1 MKTKKE
7 LFRSSK
13 YIKKKQENLV
23 KIQQLIDRKKIIETQ
38 DKKKKKFKKELLE
51 INFLLSYYKN
61 DKKTVSKICN
71 QGILKDTSFNSIC
84 ESVYTKKDFLTD
96 FKDYCSNL
104 TAIYYTDYSNEKY
117 RPQFVLF
124 YFNIIDIISNY
135 YQYKFYYNQELDE
148 NLVISKLFKKFL
160 NSKKKDF
167 CIIFHNKIDIF
178 DYMHSNISVKIEDT
192 LDFSKEIN
200 HCLKSKKKYLCGF
213 IQLEDSLEPEHAY
226 HANTFIISVENNKI
240 YRLEPNFS
248 IEESEKHQAQFKL
261 DNFKLGIYPEL
272 KIEDY
277 TNQALYDYFEKNEI
291 IVNGNKLT
299 FGGFFSTGTMDPD
312 INHGGLCMFISVL
325 QTHLKRNVTVR
336 DIRKYTIKFFEWMF
350 YKMFKK
356 HFLLK
361 KQNFYDTL
369 KFIKREY
376 STTKSKYKLDNKSY
390 TPFKEIKNF
399 NFTKLSIK
407 DLKIEELDKNKLVF
421 MKPTLQDFKEIY

>member
-1 MKTKKE
+1 
-7 LFRSSK
+7 
-13 YIKKKQENLV
+13 
-23 KIQQLIDRKKIIETQ
+23 
-38 DKKKKKFKKELLE
+38 
-51 INFLLSYYKN
+51 
-61 DKKTVSKICN
+61 
-71 QGILKDTSFNSIC
+71 
-84 ESVYTKKDFLTD
+84 
-96 FKDYCSNL
+96 
-104 TAIYYTDYSNEKY
+104 
-117 RPQFVLF
+117 
-124 YFNIIDIISNY
+124 
-135 YQYKFYYNQELDE
+135 
-148 NLVISKLFKKFL
+148 
-160 NSKKKDF
+160 
-167 CIIFHNKIDIF
+167 
-178 DYMHSNISVKIEDT
+178 MHSNISVKIEDT